1 MHVSILV
8 NGRCAFRPFISSKT
22 LRTAARPH
30 VFDNTATVTRH
41 KCAVATRSNSTYA
54 PQRNKQMDKCMYKPA
69 LRLSPQGETGG
80 CIMLLF
86 RGTELSSSDLCH
98 LYLERLKAGYI
109 SCVRRGNECA
119 CRCAHVQVGIHTC
132 AHKRTHT
139 SCMRMPAISA
149 RSNVEAPFDCPSE
162 RRQGV
167 GAVSIARLVT
177 TSAFYVPSKSNVVC
191 ISCSAAGAACCH
203 EQFAAGEA
211 VRIARVVEVV
221 VCLFFS
227 LSIVPMRNA
236 NVHHL

>member
-1 MHVSILV
+1 M
-8 NGRCAFRPFISSKT
+8 
-22 LRTAARPH
+22 
-30 VFDNTATVTRH
+30 
-41 KCAVATRSNSTYA
+41 
-54 PQRNKQMDKCMYKPA
+54 
-69 LRLSPQGETGG
+69 
-80 CIMLLF
+80 
-86 RGTELSSSDLCH
+86 
-98 LYLERLKAGYI
+98 ERLKAGYI
-109 SCVRRGNECA
+109 ACVRRRNECA

-203 EQFAAGEA
+203 EQFSAGEA
-211 VRIARVVEVV
+211 VCIARVVEVV
-221 VCLFFS
+221 MCFFS
-227 LSIVPMRNA
+227 LSMVPNEKCKRTPLVDRRRHNGNEHSSAYRQLPSSLSSGFPQVSCMTTT
-236 NVHHL
+236 